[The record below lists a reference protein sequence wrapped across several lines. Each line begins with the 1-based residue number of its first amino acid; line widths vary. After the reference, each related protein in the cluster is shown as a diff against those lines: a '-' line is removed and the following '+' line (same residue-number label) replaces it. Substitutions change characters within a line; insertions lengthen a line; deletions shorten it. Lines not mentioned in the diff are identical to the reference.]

1 MKTAYSYKRWSDK
14 IQTDGDSFTRQ
25 TESAKRWMKEHG
37 AAYVLSAETFTD
49 AGKSGYKGKHI
60 AKDENGVAKGE
71 LARFIQ
77 CVEQGKIASD
87 SILLIDEISRFSR
100 LRLSDAVPLF
110 MSVINSGIGL
120 VFTGGYDKR
129 IITRE
134 LIDNDSYLLPSIVT
148 DLFRANRESEEKGR
162 KIRLAKQTMLAEIKA
177 GVVYRNNL
185 PKFFTFVSDNPANPK
200 CRTGK
205 YVHNKLTERLQELIE
220 MFLAGKA
227 MYSIAADFNNR
238 GYKTFKGGEWSGN
251 GINKVLR
258 NRILMGEYK
267 GVKNY
272 VKPVVDESTFN
283 KIQIILNRNT
293 YNKGK
298 KGELVNIFRGIC
310 FCECGHAMSIMS
322 TEFKGQKYT
331 YLRCASLTR
340 GKIGCPYKSSISLPQ
355 MELDFILKF
364 LAKDPWKLV
373 NGEDNAEIKALQK
386 QITAKTALLNQL
398 TEDIERI
405 FEMTRGLEIAEGKAR
420 LAKLTLERDEVKNE
434 LDTLNLKV
442 SEIQDAP
449 ASKSELLKTLFTV
462 SNGDGKPM
470 LKGEGVA
477 IELKHKTN
485 GKEWTEIV
493 VTDEQDAPWFHAYQ
507 ALQDNE
513 WREKLRTV
521 LPSLIGKIV
530 VNTKKGQFF
539 VHNRM
544 GKVKYQS
551 TPQVRKYNSSDRW
564 VKGVQDYWANKR
576 KAKAQ

>member
-1 MKTAYSYKRWSDK
+1 MKTAYSYKRWSTK
-14 IQTDGDSFTRQ
+14 SQTDGDSDTRQ
-25 TESAKRWMKEHG
+25 TNSANKWMKEHG
-37 AAYVLSAETFTD
+37 AGLGYVLSSESFTD
-49 AGKSGYKGKHI
+49 ADKSAHKGAHI
-60 AKDENGVAKGE
+60 ALDENGVAKGE

-77 CVEQGKIASD
+77 SVEQGKIASD
-87 SILLIDEISRFSR
+87 SILLIDEFSRFSR
-100 LRLSDAVPLF
+100 LKRSQSLNLLTT
-110 MSVINSGIGL
+110 ILNSGIGL
-120 VFTGGYDKR
+120 VFCGTSDKR
-129 IITRE
+129 IITNT
-134 LIDNDSYLLPSIVT
+134 LIDEDDGILYSLIGEMT
-148 DLFRANRESEEKGR
+148 RAYRESEEKGR
-162 KIRLAKQTMLAEIKA
+162 KIRQAKESMRA
-177 GVVYRNNL
+177 GIQSGIVYRNNL

-227 MYSIAADFNNR
+227 MYAIAAEFNKR
-238 GYKTFKGGEWSGN
+238 GERTFKGGEWSGN

-283 KIQIILNRNT
+283 KIQNILNRNT

-355 MELDFILKF
+355 MELEFILKF
-364 LAKDPWKLV
+364 LAQDPWKLV
-373 NGEDNAEIKALQK
+373 NGEDDKEIKALQK
-386 QITAKTALLNQL
+386 QITEKTTRLNQL
-398 TEDIERI
+398 TESIQKILAWTD
-405 FEMTRGLEIAEGKAR
+405 GLGVAEGRAEIAK
-420 LAKLTLERDEVKNE
+420 LAQERDEIKDA
-434 LDTLNLKV
+434 LDNLNLRI
-442 SEIQDAP
+442 SSIQDIPKDNEKLNA
-449 ASKSELLKTLFTV
+449 LLYPHDLPSNVFLRTV
-462 SNGDGKPM
+462 HF
-470 LKGEGVA
+470 GEG
-477 IELKHKTN
+477 EN
-485 GKEWTEIV
+485 GADK
-493 VTDEQDAPWFHAYQ
+493 VTDVTTDSAEYLEMFIS
-507 ALQDNE
+507 DNE

-521 LPSLIGKIV
+521 LPSLIGKIT

-544 GKVKYQS
+544 GKVTYKS
-551 TPQVRKYNSSDRW
+551 TPQVRKHNSSDRW
-564 VKGVQDYWANKR
+564 VKGVQDYWAGKR
-576 KAKAQ
+576 KAQAK

>member
-1 MKTAYSYKRWSDK
+1 
-14 IQTDGDSFTRQ
+14 
-25 TESAKRWMKEHG
+25 MKEHG

-77 CVEQGKIASD
+77 CVEQGKIAND

-177 GVVYRNNL
+177 GAVYRNNL

-205 YVHNKLTERLQELIE
+205 YVHNKLTATLQELIE

-227 MYSIAADFNNR
+227 MYSIAADLNKR
-238 GYKTFKGGEWSGN
+238 GVKTFKGGEWSGN

-283 KIQIILNRNT
+283 RIQIILNRNT
-293 YNKGK
+293 YMKGK

-310 FCECGHAMSIMS
+310 FCECGSAMAIMS

-373 NGEDNAEIKALQK
+373 NGDDNKEIKALEK
-386 QITAKTALLNQL
+386 EITAKTTRLNQL
-398 TEDIERI
+398 TDSIARLLA
-405 FEMTRGLEIAEGKAR
+405 MTDGLDIAEAKAS
-420 LAKLTLERDEVKNE
+420 LAKLTLEREEVKDA
-434 LDTLNLKV
+434 LDNLNLKI
-442 SEIQDAP
+442 SSIQDIP
-449 ASKSELLKTLFTV
+449 KDSDKLDKLLYPHDLP
-462 SNGDGKPM
+462 SNVFM
-470 LKGEGVA
+470 RTIHFGEG
-477 IELKHKTN
+477 EN
-485 GKEWTEIV
+485 GADK
-493 VTDEQDAPWFHAYQ
+493 VTDVTTDSAEYLEGFIS
-507 ALQDNE
+507 DNE

-521 LPSLIGKIV
+521 LPTLIGKIV

-539 VHNRM
+539 VHNRI

-551 TPQVRKYNSSDRW
+551 PPQVKKNKNTSEKW
-564 VKGVQDYWANKR
+564 VKGVQDYWASKR
-576 KAKAQ
+576 KVKAG